1 MFTAEDLQE
10 RFEEK
15 MGMELT
21 PNTPQTPAEGS
32 LQNFPNPNMETNSG
46 ATPTP
51 VYGDATSDGLDFANN
66 FKMNIADRLV
76 PVEDDGTIRPSSM
89 RF

>member
-1 MFTAEDLQE
+1 
-10 RFEEK
+10 
-15 MGMELT
+15 
-21 PNTPQTPAEGS
+21 
-32 LQNFPNPNMETNSG
+32 METNSG